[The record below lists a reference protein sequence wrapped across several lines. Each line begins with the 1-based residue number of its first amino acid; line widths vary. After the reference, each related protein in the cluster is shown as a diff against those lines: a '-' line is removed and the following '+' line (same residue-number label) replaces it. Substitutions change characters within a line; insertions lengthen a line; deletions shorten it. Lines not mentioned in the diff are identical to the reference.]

1 MKTLFTNIEG
11 ISLDEATPGFSAMVV
26 DKDTIEAVGSS
37 DALGAVYAEGSVR
50 VMDLGGKTVMPGF
63 IDTHQHLE
71 WTGQV
76 LGSADLTGCTDFAGV
91 FDKIRAQRKRVGK
104 GEWVLAYRFNDQL
117 MAENR
122 MPTAGELDK
131 VCPDAPMA
139 VVHACLHF
147 LSLNTMAVQALDV
160 KAEMDGVD
168 TKGGC
173 VTGVVRDPASLTVVM
188 PQIDRMIP
196 KDAVVKGYELAART
210 AMKHGITSLHCL
222 EGKDG
227 KPEFSAF
234 FHQHHKNLPLHT
246 VHWNQNRDV
255 QSSLDLGLSRIGGC
269 IFADGAIDCY
279 TAAFFEPY
287 SNQPDNYGS
296 LTFTQAQMDEFI
308 LAAHAKGLQI
318 AVHCEAEAAI
328 EQVLHAMEKALARYP
343 RTDHRHRIEHLEV
356 PTYTQIERMAKAGI
370 IAAMQPA
377 FFPYLMQDQDF
388 FEQMLG
394 PSRHRRLHPYRTILD
409 AGIVICG
416 GSDSPVTP
424 YHPLAGIQAAVCHPF
439 APERVTLTE
448 AIRMFTTDAAYS
460 VFEEHER
467 GRLKPGMK
475 AEFIVLDRNPYQVA
489 QQDICNINI
498 EQIFAKGKLHNT
510 DDL

>member
-1 MKTLFTNIEG
+1 MKTLFTNIQG
-11 ISLDEATPGFSAMVV
+11 ISLDEEKPYFSAMVV
-26 DKDTIEAVGSS
+26 DGDTIETMGSS
-37 DALGAVYAEGSVR
+37 DELGAGYAEGSVR
-50 VMDLGGKTVMPGF
+50 VMDLGGKTVLPGF

-71 WTGQV
+71 WTGKV
-76 LGSADLTGCTDFAGV
+76 LGSADLTDCTNFADL
-91 FDKIRAQRKRVGK
+91 FDNIRAQWDKVGK
-104 GEWVLAYRFNDQL
+104 GEWVLAYRVNDQL
-117 MAENR
+117 LQEKR
-122 MPTAGELDK
+122 MPRAAELDV
-131 VCPDAPMA
+131 VCPDAPVA
-139 VVHACLHF
+139 VIHTSLHF
-147 LSLNTMAVQALDV
+147 LTLNTMAIKALGV
-160 KAEMDGVD
+160 TGQMEGVD
-168 TKGGC
+168 TENGRM
-173 VTGVVRDPASLTVVM
+173 TGVVRDPASLTIVM

-196 KDAVVKGYELAART
+196 KASVVNGYDMAARM
-210 AMKHGITSLHCL
+210 ALKNGITSLHCL

-227 KPEFSAF
+227 DPECSAF
-234 FHQHHKNLPLHT
+234 FHKHHQNLPLHT

-255 QSSLDLGLSRIGGC
+255 QSSLDLGLPRIGGC

-279 TAAFFEPY
+279 TAALFEPY
-287 SNQPDNYGS
+287 SNQPDNYGT

-308 LAAHAKGLQI
+308 LEAHANGLQI

-328 EQVLHAMEKALARYP
+328 EQVLHAMEKALAKFP

-377 FFPYLMQDQDF
+377 FFPYLMQDQNF

-394 PSRHRRLHPYRTILD
+394 PSRHKRLHPYRTILD
-409 AGIVICG
+409 AGVVICG

-424 YHPLAGIQAAVCHPF
+424 YNPLAGIQAAVCHPF

-448 AIRMFTTDAAYS
+448 ALKMFTTAAAYS
-460 VFEEHER
+460 VFEEHDR

-489 QQDICNINI
+489 PQDICKINI
-498 EQIFAKGKLHNT
+498 KQVFAKGKFYNT
-510 DDL
+510 ANL